1 MRKILAVAVLDI
13 RRLWMAVG
21 AFGVAVGISPAVSR
35 AFGNTSKPDE
45 IFPLVF
51 GITGLVA
58 GGAFGADFAEG
69 KPSFFFARPLATSQ
83 LFAGRIAALAGLVLS
98 GCLGFTVSHWLSGR
112 QTLVESFVP
121 ITAKDLWA
129 LGVAWVVSLF
139 FSLGVSANTR
149 QTARRS
155 LGAFMLA
162 PLRIAASL
170 AITGLMFGLFT
181 DVVIRA
187 FDSTKPASL
196 LFGSYAV
203 AAFLS
208 SCVAIEMG
216 RTDRLTITRV
226 LNLGM
231 YFHTALVFAA
241 VAAAW
246 AYILHPGPDAI
257 RSISSAFSSPDGRVA
272 YVSAGVDRG
281 GARFRPVFSV
291 DLGSGDVQRLPA
303 DWAAGPGGAAER
315 PWLWHS
321 RDGGTR
327 VWAEQTP
334 LLFRGIRRFLSG
346 AFTGFRFRTSFGEER
361 PLPMSDLAPTWGI
374 REASVM
380 DELPLDILPSSNG
393 DLFAVWWTDT
403 GKAGIG
409 RHLAF
414 MSPARGELAEVDLAA
429 EKRFVV
435 AWAFLPTGQLRA
447 ATLHRG
453 DLGQRLEFVDI
464 DPATGHMRV
473 VASEEASEDARVL
486 FDAEAASALIASG
499 PLAARTIS
507 LRRLESSEPA
517 QTLGTARD
525 ADFETSFLA
534 DGRIALLV
542 RQKASAELRL
552 FSREGKPTLNI
563 ALGAGR
569 STLGGEPFASVLSVA
584 TLYMGQSE
592 LSFLDSGSGKVLRR
606 FPGLSAPPSWS
617 WDAPPPPGSP
627 GARLLISPDQKLY
640 ILPSLTEAPRLVLPR
655 PRA

>member
-21 AFGVAVGISPAVSR
+21 AFGVAVGIAPAVSR
-35 AFGNTSKPDE
+35 AFGNTSRPDE
-45 IFPLVF
+45 IFPFVF
-51 GITGLVA
+51 GITGVVA

-69 KPSFFFARPLATSQ
+69 KPSFFFARPLATYQ
-83 LFAGRIAALAGLVLS
+83 LVAGRIAALAGLVLS
-98 GCLGFTVSHWLSGR
+98 GCVGFTVSHWLSGR

-121 ITAKDLWA
+121 ITAKDWWA

-241 VAAAW
+241 VVAAW

-257 RSISSAFSSPDGRVA
+257 RSVSNAFSSPDGRVA

-281 GARFRPVFSV
+281 ASRFRPFFSV
-291 DLGSGDVQRLPA
+291 DLGSGDAQRLPA

-393 DLFAVWWTDT
+393 DLFAVRWAV
-403 GKAGIG
+403 GGGVRG
-409 RHLAF
+409 RRLAF
-414 MSPARGELAEVDLAA
+414 TSASRGNLSEVDLSAD
-429 EKRFVV
+429 KRIIL
-435 AWAFLPTGQLRA
+435 AWTFQAKGQLRA

-453 DLGQRLEFVDI
+453 DSGQRTEFVDI
-464 DPATGHMRV
+464 DSATGKMTV
-473 VASEEASEDARVL
+473 VASEEASEDVRVR
-486 FDAEAASALIASG
+486 FGADAASALIASG

-517 QTLGTARD
+517 QTLGTARN
-525 ADFETSFLA
+525 ADFETSFLS

-584 TLYMGQSE
+584 TLFMGQSE
-592 LSFLDSGSGKVLRR
+592 LSFIDSGSGKVLRR
-606 FPGLSAPPSWS
+606 IAGVLAPPSWS
-617 WDAPPPPGSP
+617 PEAPPPPGSP
-627 GARLLISPDQKLY
+627 GARLLRSLDEKLY
-640 ILPSLTEAPRLVLPR
+640 ILPSLADEPRLLLPR
-655 PRA
+655 PPN